1 MAFFLSGWI
10 SKLVC
15 KNENVEK
22 KTYDNALD
30 EELGV
35 LISQAGKY
43 DNVELGK
50 KRLPFPKY
58 SDLNRELAGYESRA
72 AQVRSSYVSLLMR
85 KKNVSYAQEFKV
97 HHDIVKKDK
106 TPKDYSI
113 KELEGRIVLATD
125 CHKKIQD
132 LEAALKL
139 AFEKED
145 DGFLSNLF

>member
-1 MAFFLSGWI
+1 MAFFLKSWLNKIAG
-10 SKLVC
+10 
-15 KNENVEK
+15 KNEAAEK

-43 DNVELGK
+43 DNVELAK
-50 KRLPFPKY
+50 KRLPFSKY
-58 SDLNRELAGYESRA
+58 SDLTHELAGYKSKA
-72 AQVRSSYVSLLMR
+72 AQVRNSYFSLLMR
-85 KKNVSYAQEFKV
+85 KKNPSRAQEFEV
-97 HHDIVKKDK
+97 HYDICKKDK

-113 KELEGRIVLATD
+113 KEIEGRIVLATD

-132 LEAALKL
+132 LEAALNA
-139 AFEKED
+139 AFNKED